1 MRLLTTSVRYKLIAL
16 MLISIVVPIAA
27 SIIVTYAYTK
37 ESVKQRSIEE
47 NTRLLSEGKTNIS
60 NFLNVVNNASLILYS
75 NKTLDG
81 ILLNGVADNKDQ
93 SYVYTALQLV
103 SKAANNIYQVYLHL
117 DQGQN
122 NSFLMYS
129 DNFTYGQAPAPFDV
143 TDIVPYAA
151 KTVPSHWSGNYGL
164 QQIRPNR
171 SALVF
176 SIYRPLFRVP
186 TQERIGLLAID
197 VQVDALRK
205 LCAQLYDPAQEDLYI
220 VDGGG
225 TIVYVSNE
233 REIGHN
239 PEQAWIDGIAGGR
252 AASGSMEK
260 SESGYDGI
268 ILYDRIQ
275 LPYLNWTLVK
285 RIPAQHLYSQARNL
299 TMINTAVA
307 VLCLSVATAA
317 VLIVS
322 IRFTHPIK
330 QLIRSINRIQ
340 SGQMEEPIDI
350 VRNDEF
356 GILAKRFRTMMGTI
370 NDLIF
375 REYKLNLAN
384 KTTQL
389 KMLQAQI
396 NPHFINNALQS
407 IGASALDN
415 DAPEVYGLVSSL
427 GQMMHYSMNTKQT
440 IVPLSQELDYV
451 NHYLLLQQQR
461 FEEKLKIEYAL
472 EEEAGAVP
480 IPKMI
485 IQPLVE
491 NYFKHGFHKSHNTG
505 VLRIATATADGKL
518 RIIVE
523 DNGIG
528 MTEDRLA
535 AVQSD
540 LSDVRHESAESGD
553 RIGLMNVMYRLHL
566 YYGDQAALQL
576 EQNEPRGLK
585 ITMTVP
591 IPHQEETTP

>member
-1 MRLLTTSVRYKLIAL
+1 MRLLMTSVRYKLIAL
-16 MLISIVVPIAA
+16 MLISIVIPIVV
-27 SIIVTYAYTK
+27 SIIVTHEYTK
-37 ESVKQRSIEE
+37 ESVKKRSIVE
-47 NTRLLSEGKTNIS
+47 NTRLLSEGQTNIS
-60 NFLNVVNNASLILYS
+60 NFLSVVNNASLILYS
-75 NKTLDG
+75 NKALDN
-81 ILLNGVADNKDQ
+81 ILLNGVADNNDL

-103 SKAANNIYQVYLHL
+103 SKSTNNIYQVYLHL
-117 DQGQN
+117 DQGQS

-129 DNFTYGQAPAPFDV
+129 DNFAYGQAPSPLDV
-143 TDIVPYAA
+143 TGIAPYAA
-151 KTVPSHWSGNYGL
+151 KTVPTHWSDSYGV
-164 QQIRPNR
+164 QQIRPNTPE
-171 SALVF
+171 LVF
-176 SIYRPLFRVP
+176 SIYRPLYKVP

-205 LCAQLYDPAQEDLYI
+205 LSAQLYDPAHEDLYI
-220 VDGGG
+220 VDGDGS
-225 TIVYVSNE
+225 IIYASNE
-233 REIGHN
+233 LEIGQH
-239 PEQAWIDGIAGGR
+239 PDQAWIDGIVTGTAV
-252 AASGSMEK
+252 SGSMEK
-260 SESGYDGI
+260 AESGYDGI
-268 ILYDRIQ
+268 ILYDKIQ
-275 LPYLNWTLVK
+275 LPYLDWTIVK
-285 RIPAQHLYSQARNL
+285 RIPSPYLYLQASKL

-322 IRFTHPIK
+322 IRFTNPIK
-330 QLIRSINRIQ
+330 QLIRSINKIQ
-340 SGQMEEPIDI
+340 SGQLDEPIDI

-472 EEEAGAVP
+472 EEGAGSVQ

-505 VLRIATATADGKL
+505 LLRIATQTESGKL
-518 RIIVE
+518 RIVVE
-523 DNGIG
+523 DNGVG
-528 MTEDRLA
+528 MTEARLA
-535 AVQSD
+535 AVQCD
-540 LSDVRHESAESGD
+540 LSDVRQESAESGD
-553 RIGLMNVMYRLHL
+553 HIGLMNVMYRLHL
-566 YYGDQAALQL
+566 YYGDQAVL
-576 EQNEPRGLK
+576 ELERNIPRGLK
-585 ITMTVP
+585 ITMIVP
-591 IPHQEETTP
+591 ILHQEETTP